1 MTSQIWGTR
10 RSFPQKMSWTVEHWR
25 SKPWASWRVDSKV
38 PQVSGVTLGKSGK
51 YKGADLIKDLT
62 PLHIIEYIIH
72 GTYTQTYT
80 DMYIYI
86 YNIVNIHTSMFLFQ
100 LDLMI
105 SCYFMLFHENFSALL
120 PRPNCSG
127 CHFVTCET
135 AHKVQCEKVTEELT
149 LKFCW
154 YCFAFAAQTM
164 WAQQWIAMACTAS
177 MIFHAFQDILSL
189 SQPCQGWLSVVC
201 PSDVRMH
208 KSWKAIRGRH
218 AGSTCDLWLV
228 IWISWIACI

>member
-1 MTSQIWGTR
+1 M
-10 RSFPQKMSWTVEHWR
+10 V
-25 SKPWASWRVDSKV
+25 
-38 PQVSGVTLGKSGK
+38 
-51 YKGADLIKDLT
+51 
-62 PLHIIEYIIH
+62 HIH
-72 GTYTQTYT
+72 RHTQTC
-80 DMYIYI
+80 IYI
-86 YNIVNIHTSMFLFQ
+86 YNIVNIHTSLFLFQ

-218 AGSTCDLWLV
+218 AGSTCDLWYEYHELLAYSLKGTFTLDRPTN
-228 IWISWIACI
+228 ITSTSMQSLLICILSSCAHRQSHKRI